1 MDSNIIKLLPDSVA
15 NQIAAGE
22 VIQRPASVVKEL
34 VENAVDAGATSIS
47 IVIKDAGRTLVQVVD
62 NGCGMSPV
70 DARMAFERHA
80 TSKIAN
86 ATDLYA
92 LHTMGFRGEALPSIA
107 SVAQIELRTMR
118 KGDEMGSKLCLSES
132 KFISQE
138 PVVAT
143 PGSNLM
149 VKNLFFNMPA
159 RRKFLKKDSVELGHI
174 LREFE
179 RLALVNPG
187 IDFTL
192 ISNDVTLHQ
201 LRHAT
206 EKQRIIDL
214 FGKAI
219 DRALLPIGTAAPFVR
234 IEGYIGLPSSA
245 KKRGYQQFFSVNGRN
260 MRHPFFH
267 RAVMD
272 CYQALIASDVQPS
285 YFINF
290 EVNPENIDVNI
301 HPQKHEIKFEDEI
314 FIRDVLMAAIK
325 ESLGRFN
332 VSGAMDFDVED
343 APDIPA
349 FDPRAGIIAPDT
361 AVDSNYNPFA
371 DTPSTARP
379 SRINSDNAPATHNRT
394 PRAATNWEALYQN
407 FDNERAASLD
417 EVRSSALNNDDSEQ
431 KEVSLPGLTAIENDN
446 AGHCIQLRQRY
457 IVMPSQSGLMIIDQH
472 RAHVNVLY
480 ARFADGG
487 LSGTTQRLIFPDSVE
502 LTPSQSASLE
512 SMADIAA
519 DMGFDIA
526 HLGGGTWAV
535 NGVPADIAATNPAE
549 LLAAM
554 ADDAAATGTHDTA
567 ALRSDGN
574 KNMADGFH
582 EKSWSIYGFSMVT
595 MVHNPSGVYVGAG
608 RRIRS
613 AASAS
618 ISSVDSARPAR
629 MAEARASARAAAE
642 RRAAVSCV
650 PVAAASSAM
659 AASSSARHTY
669 ITARQNYIDSLSAI
683 CRAESSTDEAPY
695 PALAHA
701 YAGFNNDS
709 ALSILRRAESSHSK
723 DKQHEARM
731 HMASLLPLAGLF
743 DSAEAKLAE
752 VDTTLIGRESMPAY
766 YEHARQMY
774 SYFAAFFERY
784 PELRQRYAS
793 QSMRMQAKLLEVLDP
808 ESDEYLFN
816 LGEHAYLNGQN
827 PRARVLLS
835 ELLARDTISDM
846 LRARAAHHLSAIAK
860 ADGDEASCVY
870 YLVQSTIS
878 DLRSATREMASL
890 QELGALLYTRGDIDR
905 AYAYLSTALA
915 NAVECGAEVR
925 MLESARSLPY
935 IEQAYARKAAEAH
948 RRDMWIMAGMA
959 VLVIVL
965 IGSLVALRVE
975 MKRMSRL
982 QERLRSANKAK
993 EVYISQFLTLCSVYM
1008 DKLKQFS
1015 KLVTR
1020 KIGAGQVDDLYRMAK
1035 NGKFVEEESRE
1046 FYEVFDN
1053 AFLHIYP
1060 TFIDE
1065 VNALLR
1071 PDEQIIPKEGER
1083 LNTDLRILAFM
1094 RLGIEDSSSI
1104 AQVLNYSLNTIY
1116 AYRNRLKARAIDREN
1131 FERNIMGIGS

>member
-1 MDSNIIKLLPDSVA
+1 MKAICHVLIAIAIVA
-15 NQIAAGE
+15 GT
-22 VIQRPASVVKEL
+22 VTASPMP
-34 VENAVDAGATSIS
+34 GAT
-47 IVIKDAGRTLVQVVD
+47 A
-62 NGCGMSPV
+62 
-70 DARMAFERHA
+70 
-80 TSKIAN
+80 
-86 ATDLYA
+86 
-92 LHTMGFRGEALPSIA
+92 
-107 SVAQIELRTMR
+107 
-118 KGDEMGSKLCLSES
+118 SES
-132 KFISQE
+132 
-138 PVVAT
+138 
-143 PGSNLM
+143 
-149 VKNLFFNMPA
+149 
-159 RRKFLKKDSVELGHI
+159 
-174 LREFE
+174 
-179 RLALVNPG
+179 
-187 IDFTL
+187 
-192 ISNDVTLHQ
+192 DV
-201 LRHAT
+201 R
-206 EKQRIIDL
+206 D
-214 FGKAI
+214 
-219 DRALLPIGTAAPFVR
+219 ALL
-234 IEGYIGLPSSA
+234 L
-245 KKRGYQQFFSVNGRN
+245 
-260 MRHPFFH
+260 
-267 RAVMD
+267 
-272 CYQALIASDVQPS
+272 L
-285 YFINF
+285 
-290 EVNPENIDVNI
+290 
-301 HPQKHEIKFEDEI
+301 
-314 FIRDVLMAAIK
+314 
-325 ESLGRFN
+325 
-332 VSGAMDFDVED
+332 
-343 APDIPA
+343 
-349 FDPRAGIIAPDT
+349 DT
-361 AVDSNYNPFA
+361 
-371 DTPSTARP
+371 
-379 SRINSDNAPATHNRT
+379 
-394 PRAATNWEALYQN
+394 EL
-407 FDNERAASLD
+407 
-417 EVRSSALNNDDSEQ
+417 
-431 KEVSLPGLTAIENDN
+431 
-446 AGHCIQLRQRY
+446 QR
-457 IVMPSQSGLMIIDQH
+457 
-472 RAHVNVLY
+472 
-480 ARFADGG
+480 
-487 LSGTTQRLIFPDSVE
+487 
-502 LTPSQSASLE
+502 
-512 SMADIAA
+512 
-519 DMGFDIA
+519 
-526 HLGGGTWAV
+526 
-535 NGVPADIAATNPAE
+535 
-549 LLAAM
+549 
-554 ADDAAATGTHDTA
+554 
-567 ALRSDGN
+567 
-574 KNMADGFH
+574 
-582 EKSWSIYGFSMVT
+582 
-595 MVHNPSGVYVGAG
+595 
-608 RRIRS
+608 
-613 AASAS
+613 
-618 ISSVDSARPAR
+618 
-629 MAEARASARAAAE
+629 
-642 RRAAVSCV
+642 
-650 PVAAASSAM
+650 
-659 AASSSARHTY
+659 RHTY

-683 CRAESSTDEAPY
+683 CRADSSTDEAPY

-793 QSMRMQAKLLEVLDP
+793 QSMRMQEKLLEVLDP

-870 YLVQSTIS
+870 YLVQSAIS

-925 MLESARSLPY
+925 MFESARSLPY

-993 EVYISQFLTLCSVYM
+993 EIYISQFLTLCSVYM